1 MNTLRNKVSLIG
13 RLGAQ
18 PEVTTFDTG
27 KTLARFTLATNES
40 YKDKNGQWHD
50 NTQWHTVN
58 AWGRIA
64 ERVKKALNKGQ
75 EVIVE
80 GKLVHQS
87 YETKEGQKRYGT
99 IIEATECLLLTPRN
113 ETVDNADS
121 TSKK

>member
-18 PEVTTFDTG
+18 PEVTTFETG

-50 NTQWHTVN
+50 NTQWHTIN

-80 GKLVHQS
+80 GKLVHQT
-87 YETKEGQKRYGT
+87 YETKTGEKRYGT
-99 IIEATECLLLTPRN
+99 IIEATEFLLLQPKS
-113 ETVDNADS
+113 ET
-121 TSKK
+121 TQK

>member
-18 PEVTTFDTG
+18 PEVTTFETG
-27 KTLARFTLATNES
+27 RTLARFTLATHEN
-40 YKDKNGQWHD
+40 YKDKNGQWHE

-87 YETKEGQKRYGT
+87 YETKTGEKRFTT
-99 IIEATECLLLTPRN
+99 IIEATEFLLLQPKGEAN
-113 ETVDNADS
+113 N
-121 TSKK
+121 K